1 MQMLTRGETD
11 YTGWGQV
18 RARSGEGTFF
28 PPCSIICLQ
37 ERQVQIFWTTL
48 PAIDITNHHQTKEVP
63 CDCCE
68 REIWCQLSSLKFYQ
82 KNSASYDILQFSRV
96 DYMDLNC
103 HYSIGLSRYYRARCT
118 NCVTGLEGWF
128 RVSWGNSQGRSG
140 PISI

>member
-1 MQMLTRGETD
+1 MYNCTHCIQSSKTHCSMYYQSSKVSLSDISTVHRIDIRSTLAKVGGARHQDISIAKWLEVTMTLVLQMLTRGETD

-68 REIWCQLSSLKFYQ
+68 REIWCQLSSL
-82 KNSASYDILQFSRV
+82 
-96 DYMDLNC
+96 
-103 HYSIGLSRYYRARCT
+103 
-118 NCVTGLEGWF
+118 
-128 RVSWGNSQGRSG
+128 
-140 PISI
+140 